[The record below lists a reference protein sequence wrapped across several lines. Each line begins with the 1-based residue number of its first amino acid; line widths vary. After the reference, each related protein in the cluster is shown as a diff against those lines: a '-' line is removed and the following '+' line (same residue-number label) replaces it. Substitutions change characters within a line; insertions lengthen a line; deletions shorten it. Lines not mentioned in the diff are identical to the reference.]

1 MAFVGEEFDRVM
13 SGVKN
18 YEAAERR
25 RVEEYATK
33 IQMKRE
39 HLVGLTRSCID
50 FLSNSNIVEIC
61 SKRGEK
67 KSDLEAQCSV
77 KAANLAWSMENLR
90 GEYLLLPTMFFILYT
105 VVFYVLLMSILLRMV
120 A

>member
-1 MAFVGEEFDRVM
+1 MAFVREESDRVM
-13 SGVKN
+13 SRVKSN
-18 YEAAERR
+18 EAAERR

-33 IQMKRE
+33 IQMKRG
-39 HLVGLTRSCID
+39 HLVGLTRSCIN

-61 SKRGEK
+61 SKREEK
-67 KSDLEAQCSV
+67 KSDLEALCSE

-90 GEYLLLPTMFFILYT
+90 GKYLLPPTMFFILYT
-105 VVFYVLLMSILLRMV
+105 VVFYVLLMSVVLRMV

>member
-1 MAFVGEEFDRVM
+1 MAFVGEESDRVM
-13 SGVKN
+13 SRVKN

-25 RVEEYATK
+25 RIKEYATK

-39 HLVGLTRSCID
+39 HLVGLTRSSID

-61 SKRGEK
+61 SKREEN
-67 KSDLEAQCSV
+67 KSDLALCSE
-77 KAANLAWSMENLR
+77 KAANLAWSMDNLR
-90 GEYLLLPTMFFILYT
+90 GKYLLLPTMFFILYT
-105 VVFYVLLMSILLRMV
+105 VVFFVLLMSILLRMV